1 MLLKSRFSR
10 AATACGLIFA
20 LSVFTFAD
28 TIRLKD
34 GSVIKGK
41 IVSFGGGKFVV
52 VVGEGTTRR
61 RELNYSASE
70 VESIS
75 FDSNSAAAETS
86 NVGANVGQQQQTSG
100 ERQTSA
106 PQINSNAA
114 ANANANRSANQNPPV
129 AATSAA
135 TIIDV
140 PPITLNIKVLADNTS
155 NGWTDSKFVVQ
166 KGQRI
171 RISAAGQISLGNGN
185 YAAPKGI
192 ASLSDAGKLVPQGA
206 TGGLIAVI
214 GDDNNEFI
222 FVGSER
228 EFVAT
233 RDGALFLGVNE
244 GNLNDNSGRFDVKI
258 EIQPN

>member
-10 AATACGLIFA
+10 AATACGLVFA

-52 VVGEGTTRR
+52 VVGEGTTRQ
-61 RELNYSASE
+61 RELNYSAGE

-75 FDSNSAAAETS
+75 FDSNSTAAVTS
-86 NVGANVGQQQQTSG
+86 NVSANVGQQQQTS
-100 ERQTSA
+100 A
-106 PQINSNAA
+106 PQVNSNTATA
-114 ANANANRSANQNPPV
+114 TSVSSSANQNPAPV
-129 AATSAA
+129 STVR
-135 TIIDV
+135 TDV
-140 PPITLNIKVLADNTS
+140 PPITLNVKVLADNTS

-171 RISAAGQISLGNGN
+171 RISANGQISLGNGN

>member
-10 AATACGLIFA
+10 AATACGLVFA

-61 RELNYSASE
+61 RELNYSAGE

-75 FDSNSAAAETS
+75 FDSNSTAAVTS
-86 NVGANVGQQQQTSG
+86 NVSANVGQQQTSG
-100 ERQTSA
+100 ERQVSA
-106 PQINSNAA
+106 PQVNSNTATTSVSS
-114 ANANANRSANQNPPV
+114 SANQNPAPV
-129 AATSAA
+129 TTART
-135 TIIDV
+135 DV
-140 PPITLNIKVLADNTS
+140 PPITLNVKVLADNTS

-171 RISAAGQISLGNGN
+171 RISANGQISLGNGN

-192 ASLSDAGKLVPQGA
+192 ASLSDAGKLVPQAA